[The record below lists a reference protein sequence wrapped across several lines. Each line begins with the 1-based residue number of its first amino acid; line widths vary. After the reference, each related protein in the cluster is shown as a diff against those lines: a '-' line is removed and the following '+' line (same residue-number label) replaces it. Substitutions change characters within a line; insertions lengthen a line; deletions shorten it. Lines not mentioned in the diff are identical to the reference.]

1 MLVGATMRSRSSIF
15 LENIKSHQGR
25 WVSLGMGGRIVNL
38 ILELCAATGVP
49 SEGVSGAPRNPPAGG
64 LQEFLTGFQPESP

>member
-15 LENIKSHQGR
+15 LENIKSQQGR

-38 ILELCAATGVP
+38 ILELCAATGFP
-49 SEGVSGAPRNPPAGG
+49 QRVSAELPETP
-64 LQEFLTGFQPESP
+64 LQVAFRSS